1 MAYGLRIEC
10 YVYAFTDSG
19 LMLSRGVELKI
30 IQQAGS
36 VIAIVNVINVC
47 YCGMLLRRRA
57 RNLMIHVVHLKVNFH
72 RLKISVFDL
81 DRAVCKILNS
91 GSPWVIA
98 SHKGWTIHPGR
109 TTNL

>member
-1 MAYGLRIEC
+1 MSARRKRVISTE
-10 YVYAFTDSG
+10 
-19 LMLSRGVELKI
+19 E
-30 IQQAGS
+30 IQFNHNPA
-36 VIAIVNVINVC
+36 VIAIVNVVNVC
-47 YCGMLLRRRA
+47 YCGMLLKRRA
-57 RNLMIHVVHLKVNFH
+57 PNFMIHVVHLKVNFH

>member
-1 MAYGLRIEC
+1 MVILLY
-10 YVYAFTDSG
+10 F
-19 LMLSRGVELKI
+19 GVAKI
-30 IQQAGS
+30 PIVFS
-36 VIAIVNVINVC
+36 TILYVIAIVNVVNVC

-72 RLKISVFDL
+72 RLKISVFYL

>member
-1 MAYGLRIEC
+1 MGIPPCAE
-10 YVYAFTDSG
+10 
-19 LMLSRGVELKI
+19 RGKCPFEILPKMSQRFVN
-30 IQQAGS
+30 
-36 VIAIVNVINVC
+36 VIAIVNVVNVC

-91 GSPWVIA
+91 GSR
-98 SHKGWTIHPGR
+98 G
-109 TTNL
+109 

>member
-1 MAYGLRIEC
+1 
-10 YVYAFTDSG
+10 
-19 LMLSRGVELKI
+19 MLSRGVELKI

-36 VIAIVNVINVC
+36 VIAIVNVVNVC

-72 RLKISVFDL
+72 RLKISVFYL

-91 GSPWVIA
+91 GSSWVIA
-98 SHKGWTIHPGR
+98 SHKGWTIHTGR